1 MKYLR
6 ILKMKKKQEQKLQ
19 VHREKEKRG
28 KVPSKRKSTSVHW
41 NNYDKMMVEEGNPP
55 VARTKAKCKECGTL
69 IVADAWNGTNGLKNH
84 TISCLKKKADA
95 EVGSGQTILA
105 YSVDGQ
111 SRALTT
117 WKFDQK
123 KFRLGLCKMI
133 LLDELPFLFVE
144 REGFLS
150 FMRLVCPQFQIPS
163 RQTIRTDCVQ
173 LFLEEKQSL
182 VKLFQKRGMGRVSIT
197 TDCWTSVNNNSFI
210 CVTAH
215 YIGKDWVLHKKII
228 SFSQIDS
235 HKGAD
240 IGPPEEED
248 WVNVKKM
255 VSYLKKF
262 HSSTQIV
269 SVTKKPTSH
278 LFFAEMCGIFDLI
291 RRLEMNNDKEVSS
304 MASKMKLNIGKYWL
318 EETEL
323 NVKMNKILYI
333 AAILDPRKK
342 MKHVETCFKLLYG
355 NARGLEMVKEVTDSM
370 RELFVFYSARY
381 APRPPSRSSV
391 DATIEDT
398 SDEEDSYNMFGMDIS
413 DDDGDSSNQTE
424 LDIYLTDRRHK
435 VPKEEMTSFD
445 LLKWWSE
452 HSHYHVL
459 SEMARDILAI
469 PVSSVASE
477 SAFSMGGRVLS
488 PYRSSLT
495 CTMVE
500 ALICAGDWLKTSD
513 LDKKEE
519 EDVDEEEQEKEY
531 HGAMAPTSARL
542 TLMPNEG

>member
-1 MKYLR
+1 MSNIITDGNQQVKDDE
-6 ILKMKKKQEQKLQ
+6 ILKDIED
-19 VHREKEKRG
+19 KEEARTEAPSPSRKRKRG

-69 IVADAWNGTNGLKNH
+69 IAADAWNGTNGLKNH

-95 EVGSGQTILA
+95 EVGSG
-105 YSVDGQ
+105 
-111 SRALTT
+111 
-117 WKFDQK
+117 
-123 KFRLGLCKMI
+123 
-133 LLDELPFLFVE
+133 
-144 REGFLS
+144 
-150 FMRLVCPQFQIPS
+150 
-163 RQTIRTDCVQ
+163 
-173 LFLEEKQSL
+173 
-182 VKLFQKRGMGRVSIT
+182 
-197 TDCWTSVNNNSFI
+197 
-210 CVTAH
+210 
-215 YIGKDWVLHKKII
+215 
-228 SFSQIDS
+228 
-235 HKGAD
+235 
-240 IGPPEEED
+240 PPEEED

-262 HSSTQIV
+262 HSFTQIV

-304 MASKMKLNIGKYWL
+304 MASKMKLKIGKYWL

-342 MKHVETCFKLLYG
+342 MKHVET
-355 NARGLEMVKEVTDSM
+355 
-370 RELFVFYSARY
+370 ARY

-424 LDIYLTDRRHK
+424 LDIYLTVRRHK
-435 VPKEEMTSFD
+435 VPKEEMASFD